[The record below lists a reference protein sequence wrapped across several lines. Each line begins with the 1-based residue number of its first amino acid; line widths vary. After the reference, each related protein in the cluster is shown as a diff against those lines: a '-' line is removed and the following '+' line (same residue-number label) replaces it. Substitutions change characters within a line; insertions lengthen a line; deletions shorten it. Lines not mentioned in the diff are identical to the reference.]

1 MKDRALIV
9 FARSPRA
16 GHVKSRLTTLI
27 TPQEAADLYRAFLM
41 DSLQQYASLNIAVRL
56 YMSDEGA
63 PHVPVFGATLKRQ
76 HGDDLGQRM
85 QHAFQETAKAGYK
98 QIIIIGSDHP
108 TLPLVFLQRAFEAL
122 SEAPTICIG
131 PTEDGGY
138 YLLGMNPL
146 IHGLFDGIVYS
157 RPDVFSLTR
166 TRAYQTGAN
175 IIELPKWYDVDTPA
189 DLRRLT
195 REESVPV
202 NTLNILK
209 QLNIWDT

>member
-41 DSLQQYASLNIAVRL
+41 DSLQQYATLNVAVRL
-56 YMSDEGA
+56 YMSDGGP
-63 PHVPVFGATLKRQ
+63 PHVPVCGATLKRQ

-98 QIIIIGSDHP
+98 QIVIIGTDHP
-108 TLPLVFLQRAFEAL
+108 TLPVLFLQHAFDVL
-122 SEAPTICIG
+122 SRAPTICIG

-146 IHGLFDGIVYS
+146 IQGLFDSIIYS
-157 RPDVFSLTR
+157 RPDVFSR
-166 TRAYQTGAN
+166 TLDKAHQTGAN
-175 IIELPKWYDVDTPA
+175 VIELPMWYDVDTPD
-189 DLRRLT
+189 DLQRLT
-195 REESVPV
+195 REASVPE
-202 NTLNILK
+202 NTLKILK
-209 QLNIWDT
+209 QLKIRDT

>member
-108 TLPLVFLQRAFEAL
+108 TLPLVFLQRAFEVL

-166 TRAYQTGAN
+166 ARAYQTGAN

-195 REESVPV
+195 REESIPV

>member
-56 YMSDEGA
+56 YMSDEGL
-63 PHVPVFGATLKRQ
+63 PHVPVFGATIKRQ

-98 QIIIIGSDHP
+98 QIIIIGTDHP
-108 TLPLVFLQRAFEAL
+108 TLPLVFLQRAFEEL

-166 TRAYQTGAN
+166 ARAYQTGAN
-175 IIELPKWYDVDTPA
+175 IIELPKWYDIDTPD

-195 REESVPV
+195 KEESVPV